1 MFLLRA
7 EFRIPLPMNFIAT
20 VFGEVGNVWREETE
34 IANMLEFDPFAIHL
48 RPVVGV
54 GLHYLTPIGPLAF
67 DLGINCNERPHE
79 VPLAWYFSIG
89 SAF

>member
-1 MFLLRA
+1 
-7 EFRIPLPMNFIAT
+7 MNFTAT

-34 IANMLEFDPFAIHL
+34 IANMIEVNPFAIHL

-79 VPLAWYFSIG
+79 VPVARRLNARPYRRLGQSPP
-89 SAF
+89 ARVRV